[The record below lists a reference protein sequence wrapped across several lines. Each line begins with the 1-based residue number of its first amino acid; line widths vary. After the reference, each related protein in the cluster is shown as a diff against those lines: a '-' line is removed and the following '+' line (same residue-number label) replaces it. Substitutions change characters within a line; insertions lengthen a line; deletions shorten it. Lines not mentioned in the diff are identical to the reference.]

1 MQGYQDLNLDHKF
14 WRFGCYHYTIPLG
27 RTSFGLRI
35 NRYQKYPN
43 RNDGREP
50 IILVPINEHR
60 APGGNRTHDTV
71 INGGAQECCPP
82 VKSNKPQVTCSTN

>member
-1 MQGYQDLNLDHKF
+1 MCAKVF
-14 WRFGCYHYTIPLG
+14 AFGERHTHYYTILLG

-60 APGGNRTHDTV
+60 AGTGLCSRVNRLKV
-71 INGGAQECCPP
+71 CY
-82 VKSNKPQVTCSTN
+82 VSNYIMPTYAA